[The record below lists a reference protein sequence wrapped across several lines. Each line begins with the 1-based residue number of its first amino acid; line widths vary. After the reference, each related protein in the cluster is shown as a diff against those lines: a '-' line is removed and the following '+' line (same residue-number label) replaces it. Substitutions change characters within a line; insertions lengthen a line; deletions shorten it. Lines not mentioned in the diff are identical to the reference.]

1 MRVYSFDIGD
11 DFLLC
16 QCRELICPEAKVR
29 LWKLSR
35 EDGPE
40 CLAVIYDIKR
50 QGPVTCLDPAH
61 PQISMHNVNMRSL
74 HIWFS
79 CGPLC
84 SGMSTDRGSSTSCPA
99 PSHQLYDIVHSIA
112 HAIIAMSQCDDL
124 DPIDFLLAATPS
136 SYPLLPLLCPDII

>member
-11 DFLLC
+11 DYLLC

-99 PSHQLYDIVHSIA
+99 PLISFTILFIPSLMPSLPCPIATISI
-112 HAIIAMSQCDDL
+112 
-124 DPIDFLLAATPS
+124 PS
-136 SYPLLPLLCPDII
+136 TFFSPRLPLLTLSFLYYVLT